1 MLSWIKRTLAAGL
14 LAGLA
19 GLTACGGGSS
29 DEDPTVAQTLT
40 SYPEFS
46 ILAEAVAA
54 AELTPA
60 LGNTGARLTLFAP
73 TNDAFAAL
81 LSELGLTQAQLLA
94 NKPLL
99 TRVLTYHVL
108 GQAVTSPQVP
118 TGQAITTL
126 QGGSLTAAR
135 GGAGLVLTDER
146 GRTSRVTRADLHA
159 RNGVV
164 HVIDRVVLPRG
175 TVVEMARA
183 NPDFSL
189 LVQALDAA
197 GLSGTLGGTGPFTV
211 FAPTNAAF
219 TALLQ
224 ELGLTS
230 QALLANQALLTQV
243 LTYHVL
249 SPQLVRK
256 ADIRPGRAVT
266 PLQGGFFKIDVAGD
280 VATIVDGRN
289 RSSRIVATDLA
300 ATNGVIHVV
309 DRVLLP
315 PDRTIVQ
322 TAQALPDFSL
332 LVEAVV
338 AADLAGILSQPG
350 PFTVFAPT
358 NAAFAA
364 LLQELGTTQEA
375 LFADKALL
383 RKVLTYHVIAG
394 VVLKADVPLA
404 TPITTLQSD
413 TFTVDATLSVTDQRA
428 RSAKLVATDVLT
440 SNGVIHVLDRVILP
454 RP

>member
-1 MLSWIKRTLAAGL
+1 MLSWIKRTLAIGL

-19 GLTACGGGSS
+19 ACGGGAE
-29 DEDPTVAQTLT
+29 EDATVAQTLT

-54 AELTPA
+54 AELAPA
-60 LGNTGARLTLFAP
+60 LADTHAQLTLFAP

-81 LSELGLTQAQLLA
+81 LGELGLTKAQLLA

-99 TRVLTYHVL
+99 THVLTYHVL
-108 GQAVTSPQVP
+108 GKTVTSPNVP
-118 TGQAITTL
+118 LGQPVATL
-126 QGGSLTAAR
+126 QGGNLVASR
-135 GGAGLVLTDER
+135 GAAGLVLTDER
-146 GRTSRVTRADLHA
+146 NRTARITATDLHA

-164 HVIDRVVLPRG
+164 HVLDRVVLPRG

-197 GLSGTLGGTGPFTV
+197 GLAGTLGSTGPFTV

-224 ELGLTS
+224 ELGITRE
-230 QALLANQALLTQV
+230 ALFADRALLTQV

-266 PLQGGFFKIDVAGD
+266 PLQGAFFKIDVTGNAA
-280 VATIVDGRN
+280 VITDGRN
-289 RSSRIVATDLA
+289 RNSNIVATDVA

-315 PDRTIVQ
+315 PNRTVVQ
-322 TAQALPDFSL
+322 TAQALPQFSL

-358 NAAFAA
+358 NDAFVA
-364 LLQELGTTQEA
+364 LLQELGVTKEA

-383 RKVLTYHVIAG
+383 RQVLTYHVIAG
-394 VVLKADVPLA
+394 AVLKAEVPLA
-404 TPITTLQSD
+404 TPIATLQSGS
-413 TFTVDATLSVTDQRA
+413 FTVDATLTVTDQRG
-428 RSAKLVATDVLT
+428 RQAKLSTTDVLA

>member
-1 MLSWIKRTLAAGL
+1 MLTWIKRTLAVGL
-14 LAGLA
+14 LAA
-19 GLTACGGGSS
+19 VAACGGG
-29 DEDPTVAQTLT
+29 DEDPTIAQTLT
-40 SYPEFS
+40 SRPEFS

-54 AELTPA
+54 ADLGSA
-60 LGNTGARLTLFAP
+60 LADTTAGLTLFAP
-73 TNDAFAAL
+73 TNDAFGAL
-81 LSELGLTQAQLLA
+81 LGELGLTKAQLLA

-108 GQAVTSPQVP
+108 GTALASSAVPAGP
-118 TGQAITTL
+118 PIATL
-126 QGGSLTAAR
+126 EGGSLRAAR
-135 GGAGLVLTDER
+135 SSTGLALTDER
-146 GRTSRVTRADLHA
+146 GRLAQVTRADLHA

-249 SPQLVRK
+249 SPQLVRQ

-280 VATIVDGRN
+280 AATIVDGRN
-289 RSSRIVATDLA
+289 RSSRIVATDGA
-300 ATNGVIHVV
+300 ATNGVIHVI

-315 PDRTIVQ
+315 PDRTVVQ
-322 TAQALPDFSL
+322 TAQALPEFSL

-383 RKVLTYHVIAG
+383 RKVLTYHVIPG

-413 TFTVDATLSVTDQRA
+413 TFTVDATLSVIDQRQRRA
-428 RSAKLVATDVLT
+428 GLLSTDVLT

>member
-1 MLSWIKRTLAAGL
+1 MLSWFKRMAAVTL
-14 LAGLA
+14 LAGVA
-19 GLTACGGGSS
+19 ACGGGH
-29 DEDPTVAQTLT
+29 EDPTIAQAVA
-40 SYPEFS
+40 SDSRFS
-46 ILAEAVAA
+46 ILAQAVAA
-54 AELTPA
+54 ADLTPA
-60 LGNTGARLTLFAP
+60 LSDPAARLTVFAP
-73 TNDAFAAL
+73 TNEAFTAL
-81 LSELGLTQAQLLA
+81 LGELGLTQAQLLA
-94 NKPLL
+94 DKPLL

-108 GQAVTSPQVP
+108 GKAVTSPNVP
-118 TGQAITTL
+118 LGQPIGTL
-126 QGGSLTAAR
+126 QGGNLVATQRAT
-135 GGAGLVLTDER
+135 GLALTDER
-146 GRTSRVTRADLHA
+146 GRSAQVTTTDLHA
-159 RNGVV
+159 RNGVI

-197 GLSGTLGGTGPFTV
+197 GLAGTLGGTGPFTV

-224 ELGLTS
+224 ELGLTRE
-230 QALLANQALLTQV
+230 ALLANRPLLTQV

-249 SPQLVRK
+249 SPQRVLQ

-266 PLQGGFFKIDVAGD
+266 PLQGSFFKIDVAGD
-280 VATIVDGRN
+280 AATIVDGRN
-289 RSSRIVATDLA
+289 RSARIVATDLA
-300 ATNGVIHVV
+300 ATNGVIHVI

-315 PDRTIVQ
+315 ADRTVVQ

-332 LVEAVV
+332 LVEAVG

-358 NAAFAA
+358 NAAFGA
-364 LLQELGTTQEA
+364 LLQELGITKEA

-383 RKVLTYHVIAG
+383 RQVLTYHVIAG
-394 VVLKADVPLA
+394 VVLKAEVPLG
-404 TPITTLQSD
+404 TPVTTLQSQ
-413 TFTVDATLSVTDQRA
+413 TFTVDATFNVTDQRA
-428 RSAKLVATDVLT
+428 RRAKLTATDVLAA
-440 SNGVIHVLDRVILP
+440 NGVIHVLDRVILP

>member
-1 MLSWIKRTLAAGL
+1 MLSWITRTLAVGL

-19 GLTACGGGSS
+19 ACGGGE
-29 DEDPTVAQTLT
+29 EDPTVAQTLT

-54 AELTPA
+54 ADLTPA
-60 LGNTGARLTLFAP
+60 LADANAQLTVFAP

-81 LSELGLTQAQLLA
+81 LGELGVTKAQLLA
-94 NKPLL
+94 DKPLL

-108 GQAVTSPQVP
+108 GKTVP
-118 TGQAITTL
+118 SANVPLGQPVATL
-126 QGGSLTAAR
+126 QGGNLVASR
-135 GGAGLVLTDER
+135 GASGLVLTDER
-146 GRTSRVTRADLHA
+146 TRTARITATDLHA

-197 GLSGTLGGTGPFTV
+197 GLAATLGGTGPFTV

-219 TALLQ
+219 SSLLQ
-224 ELGLTS
+224 ELGITRE
-230 QALLANQALLTQV
+230 ALFADRALLTQV

-266 PLQGGFFKIDVAGD
+266 PLQGAFFKIDVTGD
-280 VATIVDGRN
+280 AAVITDGRN
-289 RSSRIVATDLA
+289 RTSRIVATDVA

-315 PDRTIVQ
+315 PDRTVVQ
-322 TAQALPDFSL
+322 TAQALPQFSL

-358 NAAFAA
+358 NEAFAA
-364 LLQELGTTQEA
+364 LLQELGVTKEA
-375 LFADKALL
+375 LFADKTLL
-383 RKVLTYHVIAG
+383 RQVLTYHVIAG
-394 VVLKADVPLA
+394 AVLKAEVPLA
-404 TPITTLQSD
+404 TPIATLQSGS
-413 TFTVDATLSVTDQRA
+413 FTVDATLTVTDQRG
-428 RSAKLVATDVLT
+428 RQAKLSTTDVLA
-440 SNGVIHVLDRVILP
+440 SNGVIHVLDRVMLP

>member
-14 LAGLA
+14 VAGLA
-19 GLTACGGGSS
+19 ACGGGH
-29 DEDPTVAQTLT
+29 EEPTIAQTVASQ
-40 SYPEFS
+40 PEFS

-54 AELTPA
+54 ADLAKA
-60 LGNTGARLTLFAP
+60 LDDTSARLTLFAP

-81 LSELGLTQAQLLA
+81 LGELGLTKAQLLA
-94 NKPLL
+94 DKPLL

-108 GQAVTSPQVP
+108 GTAVTSLTVP
-118 TGQAITTL
+118 AGPPIATL

-135 GGAGLVLTDER
+135 SGAGLALTDER
-146 GRTSRVTRADLHA
+146 GRSARVTRVDLHA

-164 HVIDRVVLPRG
+164 HAIDRVVLPRG

-197 GLSGTLGGTGPFTV
+197 GLAGTLGGAGPFTV

-219 TALLQ
+219 NALLQ
-224 ELGLTS
+224 ELGITS
-230 QALLANQALLTQV
+230 QALLADRALLTQV

-266 PLQGGFFKIDVAGD
+266 PLQGAFFKIDVTGD
-280 VATIVDGRN
+280 SATIVDGRN
-289 RSSRIVATDLA
+289 RSSRIVATDVA

-315 PDRTIVQ
+315 PNRTVVQ

-338 AADLAGILSQPG
+338 AADLAATLSQPG
-350 PFTVFAPT
+350 PFTVLAPT
-358 NAAFAA
+358 NAAFVA
-364 LLQELGTTQEA
+364 LLQELGTTKEA

-383 RKVLTYHVIAG
+383 RQVLTYHVVAG
-394 VVLKADVPLA
+394 VVLKADVPVGPPVA
-404 TPITTLQSD
+404 TLQSQ
-413 TFTVDATLSVTDQRA
+413 TFTVDATLGVTDQRA
-428 RSAKLVATDVLT
+428 RRARLTTTDVLA

>member
-1 MLSWIKRTLAAGL
+1 MLSWIKRTLAVGL

-19 GLTACGGGSS
+19 ACGGGE
-29 DEDPTVAQTLT
+29 EDATVAQTLT

-54 AELTPA
+54 ADLTPA
-60 LGNTGARLTLFAP
+60 LADTHAQLTLFAP

-81 LSELGLTQAQLLA
+81 LAELGLTKAQLLA
-94 NKPLL
+94 DKPLL

-108 GQAVTSPQVP
+108 GKTVTSANVP
-118 TGQAITTL
+118 VGQPVATL
-126 QGGSLTAAR
+126 QGGNLVASR
-135 GGAGLVLTDER
+135 GAAGLVLTDER
-146 GRTSRVTRADLHA
+146 NRTARITATDLHA

-197 GLSGTLGGTGPFTV
+197 GLAGTLGGTGPFTV

-219 TALLQ
+219 GALLQ
-224 ELGLTS
+224 ELGITRE
-230 QALLANQALLTQV
+230 ALFADRALLTQV

-266 PLQGGFFKIDVAGD
+266 PLQGAFFKIDVTGEAA
-280 VATIVDGRN
+280 VITDGRN
-289 RSSRIVATDLA
+289 RSSNIVATDVA

-315 PDRTIVQ
+315 PNRTVVQ
-322 TAQALPDFSL
+322 TAQALPQFSL

-338 AADLAGILSQPG
+338 AANLADILSQPG

-358 NAAFAA
+358 NAAFEA
-364 LLQELGTTQEA
+364 LLQELGVTKDA

-383 RKVLTYHVIAG
+383 RQVLTYHVIAG
-394 VVLKADVPLA
+394 AVLKAEVPLA
-404 TPITTLQSD
+404 TPIATLQSGS
-413 TFTVDATLSVTDQRA
+413 FTVDATLTVTDQRG
-428 RSAKLVATDVLT
+428 RQAKLSTTDVLA

>member
-1 MLSWIKRTLAAGL
+1 MLSWIKRTLAAAL
-14 LAGLA
+14 VAGLA
-19 GLTACGGGSS
+19 ACGGGH
-29 DEDPTVAQTLT
+29 EEPTIAQTVASQ
-40 SYPEFS
+40 PEFS
-46 ILAEAVAA
+46 ILAEALAA
-54 AELTPA
+54 ADLAKA
-60 LGNTGARLTLFAP
+60 LDDTSARLTLFAP

-81 LSELGLTQAQLLA
+81 LGELGLTKAQLLA
-94 NKPLL
+94 DRPLL

-108 GQAVTSPQVP
+108 GTVVTSPAVP
-118 TGQAITTL
+118 AGPPIATL
-126 QGGSLTAAR
+126 QGGSLTASR
-135 GGAGLVLTDER
+135 SGAGLSLTDER
-146 GRTSRVTRADLHA
+146 GRSARVTRADLHA

-164 HVIDRVVLPRG
+164 HVLDRVVLPRG
-175 TVVEMARA
+175 TVMEMARA

-197 GLSGTLGGTGPFTV
+197 GLAGTLGGAGPFTV

-219 TALLQ
+219 NALLQ

-230 QALLANQALLTQV
+230 QALLADRPLLTQV

-266 PLQGGFFKIDVAGD
+266 PLQGTFFKIDVAGD
-280 VATIVDGRN
+280 SATIVDGRN
-289 RSSRIVATDLA
+289 RSSRIVATDVA

-315 PDRTIVQ
+315 PNRTVVQ
-322 TAQALPDFSL
+322 TAQALPQFSL

-358 NAAFAA
+358 NEAFVA
-364 LLQELGTTQEA
+364 LLQELGTTKEA
-375 LFADKALL
+375 LFADTTLL
-383 RKVLTYHVIAG
+383 RQVLTYHVIAG
-394 VVLKADVPLA
+394 VVLKADVPVGPPVA
-404 TPITTLQSD
+404 TLQSQ
-413 TFTVDATLSVTDQRA
+413 TFTVDATLGVTDQRA
-428 RSAKLVATDVLT
+428 RRAKLTATDVLA

>member
-1 MLSWIKRTLAAGL
+1 
-14 LAGLA
+14 
-19 GLTACGGGSS
+19 
-29 DEDPTVAQTLT
+29 
-40 SYPEFS
+40 
-46 ILAEAVAA
+46 
-54 AELTPA
+54 
-60 LGNTGARLTLFAP
+60 
-73 TNDAFAAL
+73 
-81 LSELGLTQAQLLA
+81 
-94 NKPLL
+94 
-99 TRVLTYHVL
+99 VLTYHVL
-108 GQAVTSPQVP
+108 GTAVTSPAVP
-118 TGQAITTL
+118 AGPPIATL

-135 GGAGLVLTDER
+135 SGGGLALTDER
-146 GRTSRVTRADLHA
+146 GRTARVTRADLHA

-219 TALLQ
+219 TSLLQ

-230 QALLANQALLTQV
+230 QALLANQTLLTQV

-266 PLQGGFFKIDVAGD
+266 PLQGAFFKIDVAGD
-280 VATIVDGRN
+280 AATIVDGRN
-289 RSSRIVATDLA
+289 RSSRIVATDVA

-315 PDRTIVQ
+315 PDRTVVQ

-350 PFTVFAPT
+350 PFTVLAPT

-364 LLQELGTTQEA
+364 LLQELGTTKEA
-375 LFADKALL
+375 LFADKTLL

-413 TFTVDATLSVTDQRA
+413 TFTVDGTLSVTDQRG
-428 RSAKLVATDVLT
+428 RRAKLVATDVLT